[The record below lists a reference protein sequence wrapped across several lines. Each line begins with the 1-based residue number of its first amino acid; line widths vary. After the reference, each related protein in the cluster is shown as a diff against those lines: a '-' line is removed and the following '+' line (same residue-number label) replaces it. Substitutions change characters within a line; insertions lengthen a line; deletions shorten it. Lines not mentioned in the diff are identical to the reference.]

1 MASKSSDGVVI
12 LLNREILREGEE
24 CEAARGVAVMLVWM
38 LDIIAVVVLVVV
50 F

>member
-24 CEAARGVAVMLVWM
+24 SEAARGVAGYVGVEYLF
-38 LDIIAVVVLVVV
+38 LLLLSL
-50 F
+50 